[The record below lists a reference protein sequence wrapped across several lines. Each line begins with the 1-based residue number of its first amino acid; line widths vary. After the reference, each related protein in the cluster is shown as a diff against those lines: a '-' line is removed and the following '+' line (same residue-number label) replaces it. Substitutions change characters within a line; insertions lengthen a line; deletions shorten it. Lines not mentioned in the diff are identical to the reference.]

1 MKKSELKEMIKASF
15 LAEAEDSKK
24 GNKEE
29 QKRMEGAIRDDR
41 DHIKDL
47 EKDIKDNEAKLSKL
61 KKDEP
66 KDVSEEMKKDDVDE
80 AMRGSYEEDDTMREA
95 EEVDVEDN
103 EDINVDIEDEVNI
116 DDESEESKIEVDSE
130 LAGEDSD
137 ISAILGLLTKAQAN
151 AKDLG
156 DEKLMDQIGNTI
168 TYYTRTHVVAE
179 DARTD
184 AEEEGYKDGMK
195 DEKEDLK
202 KEDLN
207 EEFARFQKLAGL
219 IK

>member
-1 MKKSELKEMIKASF
+1 MKKSELKEIIKSEF
-15 LAEAEDSKK
+15 LTEKKDSKK
-24 GNKEE
+24 GNESE

-47 EKDIKDNEAKLSKL
+47 EKDIKDNEAKLAKL

-66 KDVSEEMKKDDVDE
+66 KDVSEEMKKDDVE
-80 AMRGSYEEDDTMREA
+80 EGMRNTYEEDDTMREA

-103 EDINVDIEDEVNI
+103 EDIDVNIEDEVDI
-116 DDESEESKIEVDSE
+116 DDETSKSEIEVDSE

-137 ISAILGLLTKAQAN
+137 VAAILGLLTKAQEEASN
-151 AKDLG
+151 LG

-168 TYYTRTHVVAE
+168 TYYTRAHVVAE

-202 KEDLN
+202 KEELN
-207 EEFARFQKLAGL
+207 EEVNRFRKLAGL

>member
-1 MKKSELKEMIKASF
+1 MKKSELKEIIKSQF

-47 EKDIKDNEAKLSKL
+47 EKDIKDNEAKLAKL

-66 KDVSEEMKKDDVDE
+66 KDVSEGEDVSEGDKY
-80 AMRGSYEEDDTMREA
+80 YEDKVDEA

-103 EDINVDIEDEVNI
+103 EDIDVEDNEDINVDVERDVDV
-116 DDESEESKIEVDSE
+116 DDESSKSEIEVDSE
-130 LAGEDSD
+130 LAGESSD
-137 ISAILGLLTKAQAN
+137 TAAVLGLLTKAQEKAS
-151 AKDLG
+151 AMG

-168 TYYTRTHVVAE
+168 TYYTRAHVVAS
-179 DARTD
+179 TN
-184 AEEEGYKDGMK
+184 EELEL
-195 DEKEDLK
+195 EELELEEAK
-202 KEDLN
+202 KEELDESLS
-207 EEFARFQKLAGL
+207 RFKKLAGL